1 MNVFGVSGDLK
12 ASLEFLSP
20 PVAAKHLD
28 RPGFCPQDDD
38 QL

>member
-20 PVAAKHLD
+20 VAAKHLD
-28 RPGFCPQDDD
+28 RPGFCLQDDD